1 VLFEDYWRI
10 LRRRGW
16 IIVLATVIA
25 LAGMM
30 GVGLLQTPKY
40 RSTIRLFVVPARPD
54 YNLFLAGKNM
64 LSQIALEVR
73 NPSLAEKVVE
83 QLRLDVPPLALL
95 GRARSSVEEDKY
107 IINLS
112 VDDPDPQTAQA
123 IASAWGQ
130 LFVEDYA
137 AKNADLDRR
146 DRLDV
151 LTPDTAWPAAPS
163 GLKTWQ
169 LALVG
174 LLGGVI
180 LGLLAALALEFL
192 DDTLKTTEDVERFV
206 GLPTLGAIPAKTGN
220 Q

>member
-1 VLFEDYWRI
+1 VLFKDYWRI

-16 IIVLATVIA
+16 IIVLLTIIGLV
-25 LAGMM
+25 GML

-83 QLRLDVPPLALL
+83 QLL

-151 LTPDTAWPAAPS
+151 LTPDPAWPAAPS

-174 LLGGVI
+174 LLGGVL

-206 GLPTLGAIPAKTGN
+206 GLPTLGAIPARTGN